1 MVDLFGHVGIGC
13 RCGMRVS
20 FLASGIAIL
29 SVPSR
34 GASLGFRQG
43 ALHLLSLGSLRK
55 AGGVDIED
63 AVLGVAWAVMGL
75 DLYLSRSRRELL
87 SRRAM

>member
-29 SVPSR
+29 FVSSHDAFFGLRHRVL
-34 GASLGFRQG
+34 AFLN
-43 ALHLLSLGSLRK
+43 LGSLLR
-55 AGGVDIED
+55 AWGVGIED
-63 AVLGVAWAVMGL
+63 AALGTASVWA
-75 DLYLSRSRRELL
+75 
-87 SRRAM
+87 